1 MSKKKIIQVVGVLNR
16 GGAELMLLDI
26 AKNISNKYK
35 LIFLV
40 NYKNKSGTKE
50 GVLDQEFLDL
60 GCEIHY
66 IETQWSNGLINY
78 YYNFKN
84 ILKEIGNVD
93 IIHIHINV
101 KSGIVSLYA
110 KIFKINKIIVHSHGE
125 INYGYNNLRSII
137 LSAEFFFQRQLI
149 RLFATDFWACSL
161 KAGKTLFRNK
171 RDKDIIVIKNA
182 INIDSYEDVK
192 ESEIVSFKRE
202 MECQNKLLIGSV
214 GRVVKRKNLSFVID
228 VLKELKKNKIDF
240 FFINVGQ
247 VDDEDYFKE
256 VEKKIYEYDLNE
268 NILNLG
274 LRYDIPKL
282 MSSLDI
288 FISPALN
295 EAFGI
300 VAIEA
305 QAAGV
310 ATILSNQFPREVDL
324 NLGLV
329 SFIDDFD
336 PITWRDKILENKDFK
351 KIDRKIIREAFE
363 EKGFDIRENI
373 IVIEE
378 LYEN

>member
-40 NYKNKSGTKE
+40 NYKKKSGPKE

-78 YYNFKN
+78 YRNFKT

-110 KIFKINKIIVHSHGE
+110 KIFQINKIIVHSHGE
-125 INYGYNNLRSII
+125 INYGYNNLKSII
-137 LSAEFFFQRQLI
+137 LSSEFFFQRQLI

-182 INIDSYEDVK
+182 INIESYEDVK

-240 FFINVGQ
+240 IFINVGQ

-256 VEKKIYEYDLNE
+256 VQKKIHEYDLNE
-268 NILNLG
+268 NVLNLG
-274 LRYDIPKL
+274 LRDDIPQL

-310 ATILSNQFPREVDL
+310 TTILSNQFPREVDL

-329 SFIDDFD
+329 SFIDNFD
-336 PITWRDKILENKDFK
+336 SITWRDKILESKNLN

-363 EKGFDIRENI
+363 EKGFDIRKNI
-373 IVIEE
+373 NVIEE